1 MQINVLIS
9 IKHGGKAR
17 IHSDISNA
25 YNTLLFSELITKT
38 GYARKGDA
46 LLANKLATDAYN
58 AYNSGLRMC
67 PNDSVLTEKSE
78 QAMRA
83 IRNNTPSSSSSSDTS
98 TSRSSGK
105 KTIYT
110 MVKEYAKIGCLIASF
125 CYLIPF
131 SRSFSANSYRYKYL
145 KNGTL
150 SITYIFINFRILK
163 IIY

>member
-1 MQINVLIS
+1 ML
-9 IKHGGKAR
+9 KLH
-17 IHSDISNA
+17 
-25 YNTLLFSELITKT
+25 LLFIQPSPKT

-83 IRNNTPSSSSSSDTS
+83 IRNSTSSPSSDTS
-98 TSRSSGK
+98 TTRSSGT

-110 MVKEYAKIGCLIASF
+110 TVNEYAKIGCLIASF

-131 SRSFSANSYRYKYL
+131 SRSFSANSYRYARK
-145 KNGTL
+145 T
-150 SITYIFINFRILK
+150 T
-163 IIY
+163 